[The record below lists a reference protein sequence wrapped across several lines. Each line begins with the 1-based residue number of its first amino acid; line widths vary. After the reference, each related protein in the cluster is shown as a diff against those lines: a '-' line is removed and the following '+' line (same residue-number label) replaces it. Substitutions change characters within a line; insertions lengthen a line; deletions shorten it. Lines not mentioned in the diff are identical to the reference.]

1 MHRCNS
7 SLADRISPEESDFV
21 AHPPEKPNCPVHSA
35 AAIARRL
42 RRQGG
47 GSGGFLPTGTTA
59 GTGSGTTGGGNS
71 GTTAAAKLNGI
82 AATGAAFAGA
92 KVTVVD
98 QRGVTVCTTETDAKG
113 AYECTLPADTKAPL
127 VVTAARDDLTLYS
140 TTASAT
146 GGNVNV
152 RR

>member
-1 MHRCNS
+1 LLRTHPKSRIALS
-7 SLADRISPEESDFV
+7 TALLLSLA
-21 AHPPEKPNCPVHSA
+21 ACGGG
-35 AAIARRL
+35 
-42 RRQGG
+42 GG

-98 QRGVTVCTTETDAKG
+98 
-113 AYECTLPADTKAPL
+113 
-127 VVTAARDDLTLYS
+127 
-140 TTASAT
+140 
-146 GGNVNV
+146 
-152 RR
+152 